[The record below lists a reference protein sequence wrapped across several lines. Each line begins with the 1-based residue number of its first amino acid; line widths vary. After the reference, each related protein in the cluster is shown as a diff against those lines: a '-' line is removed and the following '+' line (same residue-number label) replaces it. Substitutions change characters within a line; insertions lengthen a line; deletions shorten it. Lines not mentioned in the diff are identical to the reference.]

1 MWAIALLLL
10 SGIAVAGELR
20 WAPEK
25 PQRGTSI
32 SVEYIP
38 DSARFAPGE
47 PLWLYAYE
55 FDAERG
61 YPTLQEVELE
71 YQRTRKLYAAAF
83 RLDTATVF
91 VLCKVGN
98 GRTFDTRG
106 GRFWEILVHCGSG
119 PCPEALLRA
128 ALSRFGTLQDE
139 SWRRAP
145 DLWEAERLLQRVVE
159 LRPEHFAARVWLLAV
174 RGRLRKLERA
184 AQQQQLRELL
194 AQPYPETEGNMRAA
208 LWALN
213 VLGESDRMEQL
224 EERILKEFPT
234 WELGEEILLV
244 RLNRAAV
251 AQQYYATAERFLRMF
266 PNSPGYEHVYVLLVR
281 ALLQNER
288 PGEVEQLF
296 RRFPRVPA
304 AAYAELVRYW
314 LDRRESQKAAPWVRL
329 MMARFQEQRMGRMH
343 RKPRYRS
350 TVEWSDSDRLLHAQL
365 LALQAR
371 FLRQERRVEE
381 AIERYREAWSA
392 YGDRFPAELAEELVE
407 ALRVLG
413 QHKNAFGVCTE
424 ALLQSRDSDTL
435 WAQFRELFLQ
445 VVEPD
450 SARMQ
455 AEMLRLQEHA
465 AQLRRA
471 KLWSERLDWDPP
483 TVVDS
488 LVYSLTGDSLR
499 LSQLRGKVVLVDLW
513 ATWCQP
519 CLRSFPSVQ
528 KLWELY
534 REREDVAFVVLN
546 VWERAPDRQKVV
558 QEFLHNN
565 PQYTFPVYL
574 DPADIVPLGFGVTGI
589 PTQLYLD
596 RSGRLQFRST
606 GFSSEELYLRDMQ
619 DRLEALLQQ
628 Q

>member
-25 PQRGTSI
+25 PQRGASI
-32 SVEYIP
+32 SVEYVP

-106 GRFWEILVHCGSG
+106 GRFWEILVHCGGS

-128 ALSRFGTLQDE
+128 ALSRFGTLQEE

-145 DLWEAERLLQRVVE
+145 DLWEAERLLQQVVE

-213 VLGESDRMEQL
+213 VLGESDRMERL

-288 PGEVEQLF
+288 PEEVEQLF

-304 AAYAELVRYW
+304 AAYAELVHYW
-314 LDRRESQKAAPWVRL
+314 LNRRESQRAAPWVRL
-329 MMARFQEQRMGRMH
+329 MMARFQEQRMGRMQ

-350 TVEWSDSDRLLHAQL
+350 TVEWSDSDRLLHARL

-381 AIERYREAWSA
+381 AIERYREAWST
-392 YGDRFPAELAEELVE
+392 YGDRFPTELAEELVE

-413 QHKNAFGVCTE
+413 QHKNAFGICTE

-465 AQLRRA
+465 TQLRRA
-471 KLWSERLDWDPP
+471 KLWNERLDWDPP

-499 LSQLRGKVVLVDLW
+499 LRQLRGKVVLVDLW

-519 CLRSFPSVQ
+519 CLRSFPSLQ

-534 REREDVAFVVLN
+534 REREDVAILVLN
-546 VWERAPDRQKVV
+546 VWERTPERQKVV
-558 QEFLHNN
+558 QEFLRNN

-574 DPADIVPLGFGVTGI
+574 DLADVLPLGFGVTGI

-606 GFSSEELYLRDMQ
+606 GFSSEELYLRDIQ